1 MEELI
6 KNYKGILPDKV
17 LEEIQDSSEEL
28 NKKQLEEVLE
38 RTKKEY
44 EYAKI
49 QPGEAIGIITAESF
63 GEPGTQM
70 ILRTF
75 HFAGVAE
82 LNVSLGLPRLIEI
95 FDARKTIKTPSMEI
109 YLQKEYNSDPDKVKK
124 VAATIKETKFGEL
137 VSEFSINIAKM
148 QVEAILKKKKMREIG
163 ITEPTIIKILQETL
177 KNCTIKPLS
186 DRLVIKSKNEE
197 TANLTETYKLKEKS
211 KSVFIKGVKGITHVL
226 PVKRGSEFIILTAGT
241 NLKKILQLKEVD
253 LTRTITNDLFE
264 IAKVLGIESARQSIM
279 NEIIHVIKD
288 QGLDI
293 DIRHIMFIAD
303 VLTLSGNVKGI
314 TRSGIT
320 GEKESVLARAS
331 FETPIKHIVN
341 AALSGEKDE
350 LNSVIENVIINQP
363 VPVGTGLPDLVAK
376 MKPKEEKNEKE

>member
-1 MEELI
+1 M
-6 KNYKGILPDKV
+6 N
-17 LEEIQDSSEEL
+17 
-28 NKKQLEEVLE
+28 
-38 RTKKEY
+38 
-44 EYAKI
+44 
-49 QPGEAIGIITAESF
+49 IT
-63 GEPGTQM
+63 
-70 ILRTF
+70 
-75 HFAGVAE
+75 V
-82 LNVSLGLPRLIEI
+82 GLPRLIEI

-109 YLQKEYNSDPDKVKK
+109 YLQKDYNNDPDKVKK

-163 ITEPTIIKILQETL
+163 ITEPTIIKILQESL
-177 KNCTIKPLS
+177 KNCTVKPLS
-186 DRLVIKSKNEE
+186 DRLVIKQKNEE
-197 TANLTETYKLKEKS
+197 TANLIETYKLKEKS

-226 PVKRGSEFIILTAGT
+226 PVKRGNEFIILTAGT

-253 LTRTITNDLFE
+253 ITRTVTNDLFE
-264 IAKVLGIESARQSIM
+264 IAKVLGIEAARQAIM
-279 NEIIHVIKD
+279 KEIIHVIKD

-293 DIRHIMFIAD
+293 DIRHMMFIAD

-341 AALSGEKDE
+341 AAISGEKDE